1 MEETNAVEVRANAQ
15 YGAFGKTVWRNCV
28 IIGKDR
34 EVRKTSPE
42 TIRKIHRDSQ
52 MTKMIDVASVCNVDN
67 SPYSLQQNE
76 IVPILKGM
84 KINLDEIKQKLGRP
98 SVLKS

>member
-1 MEETNAVEVRANAQ
+1 M
-15 YGAFGKTVWRNCV
+15 
-28 IIGKDR
+28 
-34 EVRKTSPE
+34 RKTSPE

-76 IVPILKGM
+76 IVPILRGM
-84 KINLDEIKQKLGRP
+84 KMKLEVMKRKLGCP
-98 SVLKS
+98 TVLKS